1 MPDLKTT
8 ANDALSDMLE
18 MLKAEAATGAK
29 DAAALLETAT
39 RLTTGAMKLS
49 GKDQLQA
56 LESIGLGVTS
66 GLAAIANE
74 RKRAIFQN
82 IIGNTLGFVS
92 NILKAGLGMLG
103 KG

>member
-1 MPDLKTT
+1 MADIKTSVNDGLHDL
-8 ANDALSDMLE
+8 ME
-18 MLKAEAATGAK
+18 ILKAEAATGAK
-29 DAAALLETAT
+29 DAAGLLEVAGK
-39 RLTTGAMKLS
+39 LSLAAMKLS
-49 GKDQLQA
+49 GVDQLQA
-56 LESIGLGVTS
+56 LESIGHGCKS

-82 IIGNTLGFVS
+82 ILSSTLGHLT